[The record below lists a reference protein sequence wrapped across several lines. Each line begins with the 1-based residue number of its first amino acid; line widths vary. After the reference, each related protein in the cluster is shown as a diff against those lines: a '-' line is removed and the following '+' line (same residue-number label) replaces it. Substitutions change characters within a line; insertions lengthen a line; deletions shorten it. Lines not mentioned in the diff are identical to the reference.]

1 MRSKVVLMLMVVV
14 LLGVLVVGCS
24 YSAQSG
30 DAIFEEVEMMSE
42 KESGFAAGAPEP
54 MADVTE
60 DSESSTSLG
69 DADDLP
75 RMIIYNGNLDM
86 VVIDTNQA
94 QEDIVDLV
102 EGMEGYIVNVS
113 SQSYGGGLMNIYL
126 TVRVPAA
133 VFNAAM
139 SDIRDLALEIN
150 QESVNSQDVT
160 QEYVDLESR
169 LRALEV
175 KAIRLEELME
185 EAEDTEAVL
194 AVYHELALTQQEI
207 EQTKG
212 RMRYL
217 ERSSA
222 MATIEVRLIPDELS
236 RPVEVAGWRPQ
247 GTIKRAIEALIKTF
261 QYLIDVLMWLVLY
274 VVPVLLF
281 VAVVLYVVLKLLGL
295 IFGSRRRKK
304 QGAKEEQKE
313 NKPQLK

>member
-1 MRSKVVLMLMVVV
+1 MRSKVVLTLMVVA
-14 LLGVLVVGCS
+14 LLGVGCVGRS
-24 YSAQSG
+24 NSAQPG
-30 DAIFEEVEMMSE
+30 DAIFEEMEMRSE
-42 KESGFAAGAPEP
+42 KVVEFAAGAPEP
-54 MADVTE
+54 MADTAE
-60 DSESSTSLG
+60 DSGSSASLVNE
-69 DADDLP
+69 DDLP

-94 QEDIVDLV
+94 QQDIVDLV

-113 SQSYGGGLMNIYL
+113 SQAYGGGLMNIYL
-126 TVRVPAA
+126 TVRVPATA
-133 VFNAAM
+133 FNAAM
-139 SDIRDLALEIN
+139 SDIRDLALEVN
-150 QESVNSQDVT
+150 QESVSSQDVT

-194 AVYHELALTQQEI
+194 AVYHELSQTQQEI

-222 MATIEVRLIPDELS
+222 MATIEVRLTPDELS

-247 GTIKRAIEALIKTF
+247 GTIKRAVEALIKTF

-281 VAVVLYVVLKLLGL
+281 VALVLYIVSKLLGL

-304 QGAKEEQKE
+304 EGAKTEQKE
-313 NKPQLK
+313 NKPQSK